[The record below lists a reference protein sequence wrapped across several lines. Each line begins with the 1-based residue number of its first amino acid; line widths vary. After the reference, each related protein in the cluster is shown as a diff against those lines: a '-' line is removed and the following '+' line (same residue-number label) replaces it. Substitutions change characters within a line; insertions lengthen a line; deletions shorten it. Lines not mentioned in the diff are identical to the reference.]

1 MRISNFQ
8 KDKIVNIF
16 KDIFKEGEIYL
27 FGSRV
32 DNSKKGGD
40 IDLYLIPKN
49 LNNLGYRKIDFLIYL
64 KKAIGEQ
71 KIDVVIDRGDNILI
85 NKIAKREGILLWK
98 S

>member
-49 LNNLGYRKIDFLIYL
+49 LNNLAYKKIDFLIYL

-71 KIDVVIDRGDNILI
+71 KIDVVIDRGDDILI